1 MPRILFCSIF
11 FFITGIVHCQEKQK
25 FIGINRSV
33 IIRTNPGSFL
43 EHEAGIMLGIG
54 YRWSPRYSATFD
66 PMLIFYK
73 PYPDF
78 NTLTQ
83 ETASG
88 IKIKTDFRYHM
99 NRFLGFRNVYI
110 APDFHY
116 KNVVTKRWETF
127 GMNCIQGQCDYYM
140 NARYRQVLNE
150 LGAAIKGG
158 IEVFSNNDQWYIELY
173 GGLGFKFSYY
183 KEKGIPAGGSFSSTP
198 EREAFFGMSREGVAY
213 PNMPIGVKLG
223 YRIY

>member
-1 MPRILFCSIF
+1 MSRIIFC
-11 FFITGIVHCQEKQK
+11 IVFLLTASDVCSQEKQK
-25 FIGINRSV
+25 FPGSSRSV
-33 IIRTNPGSFL
+33 ILRTNPGSFL

-54 YRWSPRYSATFD
+54 YRWSSRYSATFD
-66 PMLIFYK
+66 PMFIFYK

-78 NTLTQ
+78 NTLSQ
-83 ETASG
+83 ESATG

-99 NRFLGFRNVYI
+99 SRFLGFRNVYI

-140 NARYRQVLNE
+140 NTRYRQVLNE

-158 IEVFSNNDQWYIELY
+158 IEVFSNNDRWYIELY
-173 GGLGFKFSYY
+173 GGLGLKFSYY
-183 KEKGIPAGGSFSSTP
+183 KEKGIPPGGSFTSAP
-198 EREAFFGMSREGVAY
+198 EREAFFGMSRQGVGY
-213 PNMPIGVKLG
+213 PNLPGGIKLG
-223 YRIY
+223 FRIL

>member
-1 MPRILFCSIF
+1 MSRILFCSIF

-25 FIGINRSV
+25 FTSISRSV

-54 YRWSPRYSATFD
+54 YRWSPRFSATFD

-78 NTLTQ
+78 ITQTQ
-83 ETASG
+83 EAATG
-88 IKIKTDFRYHM
+88 IKIKTDIRYHM
-99 NRFLGFRNVYI
+99 NRFMGFRNVYI

-150 LGAAIKGG
+150 LGAGIKGG
-158 IEVFSNNDQWYIELY
+158 IEVFSNNDRWYIEVY
-173 GGLGFKFSYY
+173 GGLGLKFSYY
-183 KEKGIPAGGSFSSTP
+183 KEKGIPAGGSFSGTP
-198 EREAFFGMSREGVAY
+198 EREAFFGMSRQGVAY
-213 PNMPIGVKLG
+213 PNLPAGVKLG

>member
-1 MPRILFCSIF
+1 MSRIIF
-11 FFITGIVHCQEKQK
+11 FTVFFLISGIIHSQEKQK
-25 FIGINRSV
+25 FAGNSRSV

-66 PMLIFYK
+66 PMFIFYK
-73 PYPDF
+73 PYPDII
-78 NTLTQ
+78 THMQ
-83 ETASG
+83 ENATG
-88 IKIKTDFRYHM
+88 IKIKSDFRYHI
-99 NRFLGFRNVYI
+99 NRFLGFKNVYI

>member
-1 MPRILFCSIF
+1 MSRIIFC
-11 FFITGIVHCQEKQK
+11 IVFLLTTANVHSQEKQK
-25 FIGINRSV
+25 FAGNNRTV

-66 PMLIFYK
+66 PMFIFYK
-73 PYPDF
+73 PYPDLISL
-78 NTLTQ
+78 NHESAT
-83 ETASG
+83 G

-99 NRFLGFRNVYI
+99 SRFLGLRNVYI
-110 APDFHY
+110 APDIHY

-158 IEVFSNNDQWYIELY
+158 IEVFSNNDRWYIELY
-173 GGLGFKFSYY
+173 GGLGFKISYY
-183 KEKGIPAGGSFSSTP
+183 KEKGIPPGGSFTRPP

-213 PNMPIGVKLG
+213 PNLPGGIKLG